1 MIKNGFPR
9 TITALAVVLV
19 AFASLLTGCIY
30 DKELDYL
37 YTVGIEDYSY
47 TGEGGNSLSGPQ
59 DYLSGLDIADRFTIT
74 AEKEADADAQ
84 ARSRFEAE
92 MNKVDPAQLRLPPPG
107 ARTASAMCSV
117 RRGARTCLPSG
128 RLPTGRKCRDS
139 WRIVRGDE
147 QTVLLP
153 VPGCGKAVNG
163 RRRANT

>member
-9 TITALAVVLV
+9 TIGALAVVLV

-47 TGEGGNSLSGPQ
+47 TGEGGTSLSGPQ

-92 MNKVDPAQLRLPPPG
+92 MNKVDPAQLETSAAGGSYSFRYVLRPEG
-107 ARTASAMCSV
+107 CTNVLAERTFTN
-117 RRGARTCLPSG
+117 R
-128 RLPTGRKCRDS
+128 
-139 WRIVRGDE
+139 
-147 QTVLLP
+147 
-153 VPGCGKAVNG
+153 
-163 RRRANT
+163 